1 MTQATTLCQ
10 LRNKRVSHVNYDV
23 GLPQWL
29 PRQCFFKIQLPCLK
43 SKTCSQ
49 NRWATAYLCIASIAS
64 HTHKNVTLGLQGFGK
79 IFSTGRDSGF
89 FKELPKIFFQ
99 GRPKVVKWHFAHS
112 KLRKQ
117 PFSAK
122 HLLGKFEIS
131 KSRGTLAP
139 LSDTLEKIFPP
150 FWHPWLH
157 HSKYVTLNSF
167 KDR

>member
-79 IFSTGRDSGF
+79 IFFHGEGQW
-89 FKELPKIFFQ
+89 IFQ
-99 GRPKVVKWHFAHS
+99 GVAKNIFSREAKSGEMTFCPLETKKTTFFCQAFI
-112 KLRKQ
+112 RKIWNFQ
-117 PFSAK
+117 IK
-122 HLLGKFEIS
+122 GDLG
-131 KSRGTLAP
+131 
-139 LSDTLEKIFPP
+139 PP
-150 FWHPWLH
+150 FRHPWKNIPPFLTPLTA
-157 HSKYVTLNSF
+157 S
-167 KDR
+167 